1 MATKKKDNY
10 IVYELEFLEKKA
22 EELKQY
28 VEANPFDKLKDR
40 IHWKETK
47 SGGAI
52 PMVTASI
59 EAQLKSLTQALKDY
73 ADLIARID
81 LMRQKEEEK
90 QKNVRGHQALSPAE
104 SGMI

>member
-1 MATKKKDNY
+1 M
-10 IVYELEFLEKKA
+10 
-22 EELKQY
+22 
-28 VEANPFDKLKDR
+28 
-40 IHWKETK
+40 
-47 SGGAI
+47 

>member
-1 MATKKKDNY
+1 MQIWQIQFLLIYDMATKKKDNY

-47 SGGAI
+47 SG
-52 PMVTASI
+52 
-59 EAQLKSLTQALKDY
+59 
-73 ADLIARID
+73 
-81 LMRQKEEEK
+81 
-90 QKNVRGHQALSPAE
+90 
-104 SGMI
+104 